1 MKYFTCYRYLCV
13 WLLLAAGPVFGQQ
26 PTDDLEAR
34 FRSSS
39 GLARVQLANQ
49 LASQKLEK
57 SPGLAIRYAS
67 QALDEVKKIE
77 QDMKA
82 ARRNPDLLEED
93 QEVYIPSGI
102 LTRAEANSNNLLG
115 RAYRKQNDRK
125 KAIEHFRRGYRFSR
139 RAGYREGES
148 LAESQLRALDAGL
161 GLGNLLDE
169 SLKSTGVRSTVKD
182 ATAEINVKYL
192 ESVAASNE
200 EKGRFQMAIDN
211 YSKTIRF
218 YQDLDDSLKLA
229 EIYARIAS
237 LQNELGETQKAL
249 VYYDLSDKMQ
259 GVKTINTV
267 LLDKSL
273 QELESAR
280 LALEAEMMSDSTQ
293 AILFPDEDWL
303 VVNPPNIDPDFEQ
316 SPEFLESYERLRE
329 QLVRVKENRQTDSLV
344 RAILIQEQKDKIA
357 NLQRDR
363 EVQLLKMEQT
373 EAEIQRREAI
383 QYALIAGLVLILILA
398 GVLIALFVIKRRSH
412 NRLAKAY
419 KKLDTAHEQL
429 KATQIQLVEAEKMAS
444 LGQLTA
450 GIAHE
455 INNPLNFIS
464 GNIPPLKRDIDD
476 LMQVIGAYEKAGSD
490 IEQLK
495 EANRIGDELEVEFV
509 REEIDFL
516 LQGMQEGANRT
527 AEIVQGLKDFSRM
540 GEDMPK
546 PFSLH
551 EGINHTLVL
560 LKPDYESRITIEKQY
575 AENLPEPVGL
585 AGKIN
590 QVLVNVLNNAIES
603 ISGTGT
609 ITIETRAEKE
619 FVRISIR
626 DTGRGMG
633 PEISKKAFD
642 PFFTTKDVGQ
652 GKGLGLA
659 ICHGIIQRHQ
669 GDIRLDSRPGRGTLV
684 EIELPLE
691 PDTQQLMSGLS

>member
-1 MKYFTCYRYLCV
+1 MKYFTCYRFLCV
-13 WLLLAAGPVFGQQ
+13 WLILAAGPVFGQ
-26 PTDDLEAR
+26 PKTDLEAR
-34 FRSSS
+34 FQAAS
-39 GLARVQLANQ
+39 GLERVQLANQ
-49 LASQKLEK
+49 LANQKVEK

-67 QALDEVKKIE
+67 QALDDIKRLE
-77 QDMKA
+77 QEIKA
-82 ARRNPDLLEED
+82 ARRNPDLLDDD
-93 QEVYIPSGI
+93 QEVLIPANI
-102 LTRAEANSNNLLG
+102 LARAEATSHNLLG
-115 RAYRKQNDRK
+115 RAFRKQNDRK

-139 RAGYREGES
+139 RVGFREGES

-169 SLKSTGVRSTVKD
+169 GLESTGVRGTVKD

-192 ESVAASNE
+192 ESVAVSHE

-211 YSKTIRF
+211 YAKTIRF

-259 GVKTINTV
+259 GMKMIEIVS
-267 LLDKSL
+267 LDSSL
-273 QELESAR
+273 RKLESAR
-280 LALEAEMMSDSTQ
+280 IALEEDMMFDSTQ
-293 AILFPDEDWL
+293 MLLFPEEDWL
-303 VVNPPNIDPDFEQ
+303 AIAPPEVDPDFEQ
-316 SPEFLESYERLRE
+316 SAEFQESYDRLRE

-344 RAILIQEQKDKIA
+344 RAILIQDQKDKIA

-383 QYALIAGLVLILILA
+383 QYGLIAGLVLILILA

-419 KKLDTAHEQL
+419 NKLDAAHEQL

-476 LMQVIGAYEKAGSD
+476 LMLVIGAYEKAGND
-490 IEQLK
+490 ADQLE
-495 EANRIGDELEVEFV
+495 EANRIGDEVEVEFV

-527 AEIVQGLKDFSRM
+527 AEIVQGLKDFSRL

-551 EGINHTLVL
+551 DGIDHTLAL
-560 LKPDYESRITIEKQY
+560 LKPDYESRITIEKRY

-609 ITIETRAEKE
+609 ITIESRADKE
-619 FVRISIR
+619 SIWISIQ

-659 ICHGIIQRHQ
+659 ICHGIIRRHQ
-669 GDIRLDSRPGRGTLV
+669 GEIRLESRPGRGTLV
-684 EIELPLE
+684 EFKLPLE